1 VRCCSYMSDMKDVT
15 YLFDE
20 PVIVFRFVF
29 SLIAALVGIFLEI
42 VVEALPVD
50 YATAGPTL

>member
-1 VRCCSYMSDMKDVT
+1 MSYMKDVT

-29 SLIAALVGIFLEI
+29 SFMAALVGIFLEI

-50 YATAGPTL
+50 